1 MEWRGVAAVW
11 TQVVTVL
18 CGILH
23 FLHEAEGIRTDNLP
37 LQELLG
43 NMLFLLGS
51 VILRI
56 SQALTN
62 PSSMGP
68 LWIKKK
74 SHNKKRSLRVSVRER
89 VVEGWLSEEK
99 LTDGRVHRDSER
111 EPGKLNLR
119 LRKNNYWKVFYRKS
133 PCKLHTFIL
142 PYGSSCSNRE
152 GKKRNNPW
160 NILGTFY
167 FFS

>member
-1 MEWRGVAAVW
+1 M
-11 TQVVTVL
+11 
-18 CGILH
+18 
-23 FLHEAEGIRTDNLP
+23 N
-37 LQELLG
+37 
-43 NMLFLLGS
+43 
-51 VILRI
+51 
-56 SQALTN
+56 
-62 PSSMGP
+62 
-68 LWIKKK
+68 KKEK
-74 SHNKKRSLRVSVRER
+74 FHNKKRFLRVSVRER

-111 EPGKLNLR
+111 EPGKLNLK

-167 FFS
+167 FFFLMFKGMTEDKNMIQYMHSIFPSFLGQERKEYWQTEMWWQWRGEVNRTSVSGTTLGA